1 MTSDSVCHSEE
12 RRDEESAF
20 DFSVLIERMRK
31 SAKQMLHFIQHD
43 KTANCERPE
52 GFGFPL
58 RLCGNIPILLVAALP
73 RCVLCV
79 NFLLRR

>member
-1 MTSDSVCHSEE
+1 LTSDLACHSEE

-58 RLCGNIPILLVAALP
+58 QPLRLCGKYSDSFGCGSAALCP
-73 RCVLCV
+73 LG
-79 NFLLRR
+79 

>member
-1 MTSDSVCHSEE
+1 
-12 RRDEESAF
+12 
-20 DFSVLIERMRK
+20 MRK

-58 RLCGNIPILLVAALP
+58 QPLRLCGKYSDSFGCGSAALCP
-73 RCVLCV
+73 LG
-79 NFLLRR
+79 